1 MTDKLLL
8 RKNILTAEFL
18 SESYRVSGEV
28 SVRDQPL
35 VDLLNDKMSHFVKVE
50 NVYLSPIDDP
60 SVFRTQSAIGQLR
73 KDRISMVVLPR
84 EEDGY
89 ARHTLY
95 RNIGHLAIG
104 YNIFAAI
111 LGFEV
116 RGGLKLSSQVDVDN
130 MLMQSVDRFISVYRA
145 TATLTA
151 HPEMQFTG
159 GSILL
164 NRELATL
171 FTIERIKAES

>member
-8 RKNILTAEFL
+8 RKNILIAEFL

-35 VDLLNDKMSHFVKVE
+35 VDQLNDKMSNFVKVE
-50 NVYLSPIDDP
+50 NVYLSPLDNP
-60 SVFRTQSAIGQLR
+60 SVFRAQSAIGHVR
-73 KDRISMVVLPR
+73 KDSLSLVVLPR

-95 RNIGHLAIG
+95 RNLGHAAIG
-104 YNIFAAI
+104 FSLYAAI

-116 RGGLKLSSQVDVDN
+116 RGGLKVSSQVDVDT
-130 MLMQSVDRFISVYRA
+130 MLMQSVDRFITVYRA
-145 TATLTA
+145 TATLTS
-151 HPEMQFTG
+151 HPDMEFTG
-159 GSILL
+159 GAILL

-171 FTIERIKAES
+171 FTVERIKSES